1 MFAELRDLPKN
12 VSSMMSAAKQE
23 MTRSLSQVMMMM
35 IMMMMMM
42 MIMARCT
49 FADKRFSREWA
60 KN

>member
-1 MFAELRDLPKN
+1 MKVFAELRDLPKN

-35 IMMMMMM
+35 R
-42 MIMARCT
+42 MARCT